1 MSAPTTAPAMSVEHD
16 DRRSWQILIVLCLSV
31 FMLLLD
37 STVVNVAQ
45 VKIKDSLGANLTEIQ
60 WILDS
65 YILTY
70 AVLLLSL
77 GRLGDIY
84 GRKRFF
90 MIGMAVFTIASLLC
104 GGSEWIGD
112 RTGLSGVYLL
122 IFFRVLQGVGGAF
135 MMPQSLSLLTVNF
148 PAERRGAALGI
159 WGSVVALGAI
169 VGPIIGGL
177 IVTHYHWAW
186 IFLINLPVGII
197 SLILVHRI
205 VPESTDPLASRK
217 IDWTGVLI
225 SGMGIFCLVFAC
237 IEGSRLG
244 WTSTIILGLF
254 VAAAVL
260 LVLFV
265 WWELRVDDPIVK
277 IELFALRNFTV
288 ANIVGAVVAFGMLGI
303 FFPITLFLQEVLGFS
318 PVKSGLA
325 MTPMSLM
332 ILVGAPISGR
342 LSDRIGSRWLLS
354 AGTAIMAVGI
364 LYITRQ
370 TSVDTTVLSLSPAL
384 VVTGIGMGMT
394 FSPMT
399 AAAMRDVPPRV
410 AGSASGV
417 LNTTRNIGQ
426 VLGIA
431 ILGSVLQTRM
441 ATHTANGLTPLG
453 FDRSTSDKISDLA
466 AQNLFDQILA
476 LVPIDQLGAL
486 VGVLNHAFVQ
496 ALHNTFLVGAI
507 SCAMASLL
515 ALLLRNPQTAPA
527 TAQERENATDSI
539 ERGEAAIADGTAYP
553 A

>member
-1 MSAPTTAPAMSVEHD
+1 MSASSVAPSAKAAYDEK
-16 DRRSWQILIVLCLSV
+16 RAWQILIVLCLAV

-77 GRLGDIY
+77 GRMGDIY

-90 MIGMAVFTIASLLC
+90 MIGMAVFTVASVLC
-104 GGSEWIGD
+104 GLSGWIGD
-112 RTGLSGVYLL
+112 QTGLSGVYLL

-159 WGSVVALGAI
+159 WGSVVAVGAI
-169 VGPIIGGL
+169 LGPIIGGL
-177 IVTHYHWAW
+177 IVTHYSWAW

-197 SLILVHRI
+197 SLILVDRI
-205 VPESTDPLASRK
+205 VPESIDPAASRK
-217 IDWTGVLI
+217 IDWIGVAI
-225 SGMGIFCLVFAC
+225 SGLGIFCLVFAC
-237 IEGSRLG
+237 IEASRLG
-244 WTSTIILGLF
+244 WTSPEILGLF
-254 VAAAVL
+254 LAAAVL
-260 LVLFV
+260 LALFV
-265 WWELRVDDPIVK
+265 WWERRVADPIVK
-277 IELFALRNFTV
+277 IELFAMRNFTV
-288 ANIVGAVVAFGMLGI
+288 ANIIGLVVAFGMLGI
-303 FFPITLFLQEVLGFS
+303 FFPITLFLQEVLGFT
-318 PVKSGLA
+318 PVRAGLA

-342 LSDRIGSRWLLS
+342 LSDRIGSRWLLF
-354 AGTAIMAVGI
+354 AGTAIMAIGI
-364 LYITRQ
+364 LFITRQ
-370 TSVDTTVLSLSPAL
+370 TTVNTTIASLAPAL

-399 AAAMRDVPPRV
+399 AAAMRDVPLAV

-417 LNTTRNIGQ
+417 LNTSRNIGQ

-441 ATHTANGLTPLG
+441 AAHTSSGLAPLG
-453 FDRSTSDKISDLA
+453 LDQTTADQVANLA
-466 AQNLFDQILA
+466 KQNLFDQVIA
-476 LVPIDQLGAL
+476 LVPTEKLGML
-486 VGVLNHAFVQ
+486 VGIINEAFVQ
-496 ALHNTFLVGAI
+496 SLHNTFLVGAI
-507 SCAMASLL
+507 ACGLASLL
-515 ALLLRNPQTAPA
+515 ALLLRNPQPVPVEAEEPLSRSGA
-527 TAQERENATDSI
+527 V